1 MSLDVSGFDQEV
13 RGGEVVIKVA
23 DDHRL
28 VHLGQHLPWEALLE
42 LARPD
47 LERTERGC
55 YWMGRP
61 LRVRIHLGIYLLQ
74 QLFDLTDR
82 VTEQQVRDNAA
93 FRLFCGYG
101 HLRYW
106 HVPDHTKIEA
116 FRSRLS
122 PETQRAIANIISQ
135 QAVRLGYANPSELDI
150 DSTVQKANIAYLAI
164 TNLLIKVAILASRVG
179 KAMSQHCHDGAA
191 LYQVKLSYLKQL
203 ALYYFNLKRRGAST
217 EVVSVVLKRLWQDTY
232 ASVLAILNHL
242 HELGPLLTEKE
253 IRLRRAVEQLRWRGA
268 LLLERLHG
276 HLFEG
281 ESTSAILSLH
291 AYEVTCFNKGKLNK
305 TLEFGRAYQ
314 LGRIGGN
321 FLFVSPCVSLHMPDA
336 QSLPL
341 VLYTHEGLF
350 GQKTLDSI
358 ATDKGYYA
366 YDNEQLLIQMNVT
379 DIYLPRPR
387 RELNA
392 PKETSSFATRLAL
405 HNRRAGIEALIS
417 HAKSGGQLGRSRMK
431 SDNTT
436 LSAGYACVLGFNLR
450 QLTRYLA
457 GEVRPKNVNL
467 LENET
472 KNGILD
478 NKITNPLAA

>member
-13 RGGEVVIKVA
+13 RGGEVVIKVG

-28 VHLGQHLPWEALLE
+28 VLLSQHLPWEALLE
-42 LARPD
+42 LVVPD

-55 YWMGRP
+55 YWLGRP
-61 LRVRIHLGIYLLQ
+61 LRVRIHLGVYLLQ

-82 VTEQQVRDNAA
+82 ATEQQVRDNAA

-101 HLRYW
+101 QLKHW
-106 HVPDHTKIEA
+106 HVPDHTKIET

-150 DSTVQKANIAYLAI
+150 DSTVQEANIAYPAI
-164 TNLLIKVAILASRVG
+164 ANLLIKVALLASRIG
-179 KAMSQHCHDGAA
+179 KALNEFRHAGAKH
-191 LYQVKLSYLKQL
+191 YRVKLSYLKQL
-203 ALYYFNLKRRGAST
+203 ALYYFNLKRQ
-217 EVVSVVLKRLWQDTY
+217 EVRVEVLSIALKRLWQDTY
-232 ASVLAILNHL
+232 AEVLPILNHL
-242 HELGPLLTEKE
+242 HELGPFMTEKDT
-253 IRLRRAVEQLRWRGA
+253 RLRRAVEQLQWRGA

-276 HLFEG
+276 YLFEG
-281 ESTSAILSLH
+281 QSNTSILSLQ
-291 AYEVTCFNKGKLNK
+291 AYEVACFNKGKLNK
-305 TLEFGRAYQ
+305 KLEFGRAYQ

-321 FLFVSPCVSLHMPDA
+321 FLFVGPCVNLQMPDA
-336 QSLPL
+336 QSLSL
-341 VLYTHEGLF
+341 MVYTHEELF
-350 GQKTLDSI
+350 GQHTLASV
-358 ATDKGYYA
+358 ATDKRYYT
-366 YDNEQLLIQMNVT
+366 YTNEQLLIQMNVT

-392 PKETSSFATRLAL
+392 PKETTPFATRLTL

-436 LSAGYACVLGFNLR
+436 LSAGYTSVLGFNLR
-450 QLTRYLA
+450 QLIRYLA
-457 GEVRPKNVNL
+457 GEVRPKNVKL
-467 LENET
+467 LENLT
-472 KNGILD
+472 KRFVLD
-478 NKITNPLAA
+478 NEITNPLAA